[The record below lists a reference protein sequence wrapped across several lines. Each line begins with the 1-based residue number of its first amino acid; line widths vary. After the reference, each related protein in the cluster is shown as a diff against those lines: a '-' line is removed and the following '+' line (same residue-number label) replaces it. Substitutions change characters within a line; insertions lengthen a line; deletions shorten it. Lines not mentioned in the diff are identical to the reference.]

1 LCFWWRKRRHGRI
14 CEKEERIGMFEK
26 ERRKV
31 RIWGRIRYVEL
42 FEELKGKR
50 KKSILKKN
58 GKKDNLNTV
67 FERRYL

>member
-50 KKSILKKN
+50 KKSI
-58 GKKDNLNTV
+58 
-67 FERRYL
+67 